1 MEIITSSVY
10 MQRKT
15 PIIKGVYDTP
25 LMIPHAKKNH
35 QNRFPGNKAKANDS
49 THFLYALI
57 ELKHP

>member
-1 MEIITSSVY
+1 